1 MIKKY
6 TILTS
11 PLGRESGLARF
22 EEVVCNIEL
31 VPDNGQGL
39 TMDKFG
45 NLMFTVSDYDV
56 VVFAVGTWVRV
67 ISG

>member
-6 TILTS
+6 TILTT
-11 PLGRESGLARF
+11 PMGRDSGLSRY

-31 VPDNGQGL
+31 DPDNGQGL

-45 NLMFTVSDYDV
+45 NLMFTLADFDV
-56 VVFAVGTWVRV
+56 VIFAVGTWSKVV
-67 ISG
+67 SG